1 MILANPP
8 ALGSR
13 VLIRDEEWLVQRA
26 DPCEGALEGRGGWQL
41 ACVGLSET
49 VRNHQALFL
58 TPLEDITV
66 LDPANTELVP
76 DTSAAYIHSRLLI
89 EARLHQSAIQQTGAL
104 VMGHQ
109 AVMDVMRFQLKPALQ
124 ALEQLRPRLL
134 IADTVGLG
142 KTLEAGILTAELVRR
157 GRARRILVVTTKS
170 MMKQFQHE
178 FWNRFTIPL
187 IRLDSAGIQ
196 RIHRQIP
203 SSHNPFNHFDRTII
217 SVDTLKRDQQYRQFL
232 EKAWWDLIIIDEA
245 HNVSFKG
252 SRTQSNRLARLL
264 AQRSDALILLSAT
277 PHNGKKESLA
287 SLINMLDPTVLPPRA
302 DYTRQQIEHLFIR
315 RFKNQVAD
323 EMKKAFPERKGYKLI
338 VQASPEEEEAFRV
351 LAQLKGDEKQQAS
364 RKPGRDD
371 GAALLFSTLLE
382 KSLFSSPA
390 ACLQTL
396 KERISRLR
404 KKDAAHAD
412 LPELQALQQAVQA
425 IQPTQ
430 FSKFQYLLQLLQGK
444 LTSHAATQPAPGT
457 DQAEATITPKA
468 SPPANPD
475 AIQLEAAHAPN
486 AAYGLHYPLQ
496 DWHWDGTKA
505 NDRLVI
511 FTERIETLRFL
522 QNHLPAALGLKKDAV
537 AVLEGQ
543 MNDAEIQ
550 KVVEDFGRQQSP
562 LRLLIASDVA
572 SEGLNLH
579 HQAHRLIH
587 FDIPWSLMVFQQRN
601 GRVDRYGQTQ
611 RPMIGYLY
619 TQPTNQPIRGDVR
632 YLEILIQKDDQVSRN
647 TGDASAFT
655 GFVNEEEEVQYVGAS
670 LEQGKDPEQALAYD
684 QPPSGREDAVSG
696 GAQVSPD
703 DAFASLFGSQN
714 DLGSPGAAST
724 GASLPASGDSVW
736 SFFDSLAENGVAP
749 ASGDTSINVFPG
761 TPVAA
766 PEITQELPSLFK
778 SHYHYLKQALQYLQ
792 QGEIPC
798 TTTAQDRKQGA
809 DTEANTLEV
818 KPGADL
824 QQVLSRQLGDLYPET
839 GTFTLSAS
847 KETVSKSIQD
857 ACNNDGIPKIQYL
870 WPVHPVLHWLDYRLM
885 GLGGRQKAPVLRVQ
899 QGLRQDEAMFLIL
912 AQRPNRRGQTMQ
924 SSWLG
929 VQIDQAGKQV
939 QVLDGFD
946 KVQDKVGL
954 APDQASQL
962 TNDGD
967 AQAMASRL
975 ACWQPYVRVAIQE
988 AQNYL
993 QAVNQHRDE
1002 ACHNQLQQELERLQK
1017 LKQQYEQQI
1026 ALQFGEASAQPR
1038 QLRQRQHEES
1048 HREANALFDQYTQ
1061 WATDT
1066 LKLDRQSQLTLVAV
1080 LIA

>member
-26 DPCEGALEGRGGWQL
+26 DPCEDALEGRGGWQL

-66 LDPANTELVP
+66 LDPANTELVA

-109 AVMDVMRFQLKPALQ
+109 AVMDVMHFQLKPALQ
-124 ALEQLRPRLL
+124 ALDQLRPRLL

-203 SSHNPFNHFDRTII
+203 SSHNPFNYFDRTII

-232 EKAWWDLIIIDEA
+232 EKSWWDLIIIDEA

-287 SLINMLDPTVLPPRA
+287 SLINMLDPTVLPPGA

-323 EMKKAFPERKGYKLI
+323 EMEKAFPERKGYKLT

-351 LAQLKGDEKQQAS
+351 LAQLKSDEKQQPS
-364 RKPGRDD
+364 SKPRSDD
-371 GAALLFSTLLE
+371 GALLFSTLLE

-396 KERISRLR
+396 KERINRLQ
-404 KKDAAHAD
+404 KKNMAHAD

-430 FSKFQYLLQLLQGK
+430 FSKFQYLLQVLQGK
-444 LTSHAATQPAPGT
+444 AASHAAAQPAPGN
-457 DQAEATITPKA
+457 DQAAATITPRV
-468 SPPANPD
+468 SPLANPD
-475 AIQLEAAHAPN
+475 VIQREAALAPN

-522 QNHLPAALGLKKDAV
+522 QNHLPAALGLKKEAV

-601 GRVDRYGQTQ
+601 GRVDRYGQTK

-632 YLEILIQKDDQVSRN
+632 YLEILIQKDGQVSKN

-655 GFVNEEEEVQYVGAS
+655 GFVNEEEEVQHVGAS
-670 LEQGKDPEQALAYD
+670 LEQGKDPEQALAYG
-684 QPPSGREDAVSG
+684 QLPSGREGAVSG
-696 GAQVSPD
+696 SAHASPD
-703 DAFASLFGSQN
+703 EAFASLFDGQN
-714 DLGSPGAAST
+714 DVARPGAASPT
-724 GASLPASGDSVW
+724 ACLPASGDSAW
-736 SFFDSLAENGVAP
+736 AFFDCPVENGVAP
-749 ASGDTSINVFPG
+749 SSGDTSINVFPG
-761 TPVAA
+761 TLVAT
-766 PEITQELPSLFK
+766 PKITQELPSLFK

-792 QGEIPC
+792 QGEAPC

-818 KPGADL
+818 QPGADL
-824 QQVLSRQLGDLYPET
+824 QQVLGRQLGDLYPET

-847 KETVSKSIQD
+847 KATVSKSIQD

-899 QGLRQDEAMFLIL
+899 QGLNHDEAIFLIL

-929 VQIDQAGKQV
+929 VQINQAGEQV

-946 KVQDKVGL
+946 KVQDKAGL
-954 APDQASQL
+954 APDQASRL
-962 TNDGD
+962 ANDGD

-975 ACWQPYVRVAIQE
+975 ACWQPHVRVAIQQ

-993 QAVNQHRDE
+993 EAVNQHRDK
-1002 ACHNQLQQELERLQK
+1002 ACHNQLQQELERLKK

-1026 ALQFGEASAQPR
+1026 ALQFGETSTQPR

-1048 HREANALFDQYTQ
+1048 HREANALFDQYTK
-1061 WATDT
+1061 WAKDT
-1066 LKLDRQSQLTLVAV
+1066 LELDEQSQLTLVAV